1 MNLNEIFSELTVIE
15 LSSVLAGPA
24 VGMFFAEL
32 GARVIKVE
40 NASTNGDITRHWKTK
55 NDDPNNS
62 LSAYYYSVNWNKK
75 AHLIDLEN
83 PEEKAMV
90 LEWISSADVVI
101 SNFKAGS
108 AKKLGMD
115 SESLRAVNEQLIY
128 AHVSAYGDESPKPG
142 FDVSMQAE
150 TGWVY
155 MNGNPDGPPAKM
167 PVALIDILA
176 AHQLKE
182 GILVALLKRM
192 KTNKGST
199 VSVSLFDA
207 SIASLANQASNWLNL
222 EQLPERLG
230 TSHPNI
236 APYGD
241 LVKTKDNIQLMI
253 TSGTEQQ
260 FVELCKFLDLNSLS
274 TDPKFDSN
282 IHRVEN
288 RSELLATLTKQISR
302 FTLDE
307 LKDRD
312 QHLKS
317 VMVPIQNLRQVFDN
331 EQAKKLIL
339 TQTEKNGVISKRV
352 KTAVFKIAE

>member
-1 MNLNEIFSELTVIE
+1 MNRNKIFSELTVIE

-40 NASTNGDITRHWKTK
+40 NASTKGDVTRHWKTK
-55 NDDPNNS
+55 KDDPDS
-62 LSAYYYSVNWNKK
+62 LLSSYYHSVNWNKET
-75 AHLIDLEN
+75 HLVNLEN
-83 PEEKAMV
+83 SEEKNRV
-90 LEWISSADVVI
+90 LDWIATADIVI

-115 SESLRAVNEQLIY
+115 SKSLRAKNEKLIY
-128 AHVSAYGDESPKPG
+128 AQITAYGNESAKPG

-155 MNGNPDGPPAKM
+155 MNGNPDGPPTKM

-182 GILVALLKRM
+182 GVLVALMRRM
-192 KTNKGST
+192 KTGKGST

-222 EQLPERLG
+222 KQLPERLG
-230 TSHPNI
+230 SSHPNI

-241 LVKTKDNIQLMI
+241 LVETKDGTLLMI

-260 FVELCKFLDLNSLS
+260 FSELCEFLNLDKVTTN
-274 TDPKFDSN
+274 PKFDSN
-282 IHRVEN
+282 LHRIEH
-288 RSELLATLTKQISR
+288 RKELLEILANRIVKFS
-302 FTLDE
+302 LDE
-307 LKDRD
+307 LKLRD
-312 QHLKS
+312 KDLKS
-317 VMVPIQNLRQVFDN
+317 VLVPIQNLQQVFEN
-331 EQAKKLIL
+331 EQARKLIL
-339 TQTEKNGVISKRV
+339 TQKEKDGSTSKRV
-352 KTAVFKIAE
+352 KTTVFDITD